1 MKISQEDPI
10 LIKNFYLPKQY
21 GAQRLLSNLPDK
33 GWKLGSIDSLLKRI
47 RNQAAVDRVR
57 RVAVEDIMLS
67 DEDKP
72 KRYRSARESSH
83 ETAILISHS
92 SVHRIIC
99 GDFQLTCFKRH
110 RAQLL
115 SEAYCISRLTR

>member
-83 ETAILISHS
+83 ETASHS